1 MKSSY
6 RQVAVVKRCGSVRP
20 LLMSKTIAAACSVLL
35 SSTAVFAGEPAPAA
49 KTDEPSA
56 TPTVPAAKEEAKT
69 RSSTPSGFT
78 DDLDAAFAK
87 AKADGKLV
95 YACFSGSD
103 WCGWCIKL
111 EKEVLSKEEFLSG
124 VTNDYVL
131 AFIDSPRD
139 KSVLSEHAKSANPA
153 LVKKYKIRGFPTALI
168 FNGEGREVG
177 KTGYR
182 KGGPVEYV
190 KYLKSIKEAPKAE
203 K

>member
-1 MKSSY
+1 MFTIHGLSANADGNLVLDAKPMGMVVVIKRVLSKFIKGGIIMKSSY

-20 LLMSKTIAAACSVLL
+20 
-35 SSTAVFAGEPAPAA
+35 
-49 KTDEPSA
+49 
-56 TPTVPAAKEEAKT
+56 
-69 RSSTPSGFT
+69 
-78 DDLDAAFAK
+78 
-87 AKADGKLV
+87 
-95 YACFSGSD
+95 
-103 WCGWCIKL
+103 
-111 EKEVLSKEEFLSG
+111 KEEFLSG